1 MHTLA
6 FVRVP
11 ISVAVRTLAT
21 VRRNP
26 LQLLLASKSLAW
38 PSMDHPQHDV
48 ASVAAQCCTVPSR
61 ALSMAKSRRKLPPS
75 VHVVSMALS
84 VAITRHLA
92 MQHLLTLLLVCSP
105 SQADNATKRMTALLE
120 ATPKAA
126 GLRIGMTN
134 DWGSPT
140 GFTYTLS
147 FVAEAEVL
155 EDDERIELPTRAVL
169 FVERKALWAGEGG
182 LLGATLDLDSNFNLV
197 VSHKGSDAPG
207 PR

>member
-1 MHTLA
+1 
-6 FVRVP
+6 
-11 ISVAVRTLAT
+11 
-21 VRRNP
+21 
-26 LQLLLASKSLAW
+26 
-38 PSMDHPQHDV
+38 
-48 ASVAAQCCTVPSR
+48 
-61 ALSMAKSRRKLPPS
+61 MAKSRRKLPPS

-120 ATPKAA
+120 ATPTAA

-155 EDDERIELPTRAVL
+155 EDDERIELPTRAV
-169 FVERKALWAGEGG
+169 EGG